1 MIMDDI
7 DLAIL
12 ARLRRDSRTP
22 VAELARG
29 VAVARGTA
37 RMRLERLE
45 ASGIIAGYTIRMGG
59 PHNDVRAHVA
69 ITVIANEQARTEA
82 ALARISAVQEL
93 LSVSGPH
100 DLIAIVVATNTATL
114 DEALDAI
121 RALPGVA
128 STLSSI
134 VLSKKFER

>member
-1 MIMDDI
+1 MIVDSTDQA
-7 DLAIL
+7 LLQA
-12 ARLRRDSRTP
+12 LRRDSRTP
-22 VAELARG
+22 VAELARSLG
-29 VAVARGTA
+29 IARGTA
-37 RMRLERLE
+37 RTRLERLE
-45 ASGIIAGYTIRMGG
+45 ATGVITGYTIRTGG
-59 PHNDVRAHVA
+59 QLDDVRAHVA

-82 ALARISAVQEL
+82 ALARLPAVQQL

-100 DLIAIVVATNTATL
+100 DLIAIVAAENTASL
-114 DEALDAI
+114 DEALDTI